1 MNLSCSSLLTCFK
14 CRKRDQMSIEI
25 EQWKWKIEEY
35 QDYIDYRCIKAIPN
49 TDNRKIQW
57 QKKNGSV
64 RGDNI
69 ISNAV

>member
-1 MNLSCSSLLTCFK
+1 
-14 CRKRDQMSIEI
+14 MSIEI

-64 RGDNI
+64 RGDNT